1 MTLRSYD
8 SLYQSPT
15 TNGIYA
21 LYAGAGRV
29 TSIVYVG
36 SSGNIRRR
44 LSQHLEYRDTSV
56 ATGAAAATL
65 NVDSIKSASWWIH
78 PRFKDKI
85 YLAAA
90 ELIAFDVFTPTL
102 RSRARVQ
109 KESIDLSNTPTF
121 INEMH
126 KLFQSQPAG
135 TVSFPYITDAVRQI
149 NSLENRVSE
158 LEEIVAKLSDP
169 TTNETN
175 VKRDNG

>member
-8 SLYQSPT
+8 SLYGAPT
-15 TNGIYA
+15 TSGIYA
-21 LYAGAGRV
+21 LYAGEGRI

-56 ATGAAAATL
+56 TTGAAAATL
-65 NVDSIKSASWWIH
+65 NADLIKSASWWEH
-78 PRFKDKI
+78 TKFNDKI

-90 ELIAFDVFTPTL
+90 ELVAFDIFTPTL

-126 KLFQSQPAG
+126 NLFKSQADG
-135 TVSFPYITDAVRQI
+135 SADFPYIRDAIRQI
-149 NSLENRVSE
+149 NSLEKRVAE
-158 LEEIVAKLSDP
+158 LEEIISKISGSKKG
-169 TTNETN
+169 N
-175 VKRDNG
+175 